1 MVCRYHGL
9 RMQSFCDASKLKK
22 NHFKSLISERQQI
35 SGMPKKIDRTT
46 IYKNISGTMKLSL
59 RQDLTGGQA
68 TKCRQIS
75 VRRLHLIRELI
86 MDQKQ

>member
-1 MVCRYHGL
+1 
-9 RMQSFCDASKLKK
+9 
-22 NHFKSLISERQQI
+22 
-35 SGMPKKIDRTT
+35 MPKKIDRTT